1 MVGRLVRLGGA
12 VILVVASVIIAAAA
26 SLGSAMLI
34 VAPPAFLAVGWIV
47 LAGGTVLA
55 ARVARAGRA
64 AAVVAVVLVTGVI
77 GAFVAVPL
85 GDAAQAPAEVPGIR
99 SADLATGSRLAY
111 VRVPAAGPPTGDPIV
126 FLHGGPG
133 VADMRGDLAFFSSL
147 TETGREV
154 ILYDQV
160 GAGHSSRLDDP
171 TAYTLERD
179 RADLEAL
186 LEQLGVERAVLIGH
200 SYGGT
205 LAAAFA
211 AEHPDRVS
219 GLVFLAPGAI
229 REHPREYGTGMVD
242 RLAPQQRSALNGL
255 LFQPRALFG
264 WLLTQGNPRAAHAF
278 AGDRE
283 MDARYDRIYA
293 ASLPGLFCGS
303 PPADVELPH
312 GLGSYTNAMV
322 RQIPDLRPSSAR
334 VDAPA
339 LVIKPQCDY
348 LPWTFGTDL
357 VTALPDARL
366 VYLRDAGHS
375 LYAERPDEV
384 RGLIEAFLA
393 DEPLP
398 IPPVTDLAPPAD
410 LDGPTGSE
418 P

>member
-1 MVGRLVRLGGA
+1 MPGRLVRLAGA
-12 VILVVASVIIAAAA
+12 VALVVASVVAGAAA

-47 LAGGTVLA
+47 LAAGTVLA
-55 ARVARAGRA
+55 SRVARAGRTVA
-64 AAVVAVVLVTGVI
+64 TVAVVAVTGVG

-85 GDAAQAPAEVPGIR
+85 GDAARTPADVPGMR
-99 SADLATGSRLAY
+99 SAELSTGSRLAH
-111 VRVPAAGPPTGDPIV
+111 VRVPPDGPVSGDPIV

-133 VADMRGDLAFFSSL
+133 VADMRGDLDFFASL
-147 TETGREV
+147 AETGREV

-160 GAGHSSRLDDP
+160 GAGHSERLDDP

-186 LEQLGVERAVLIGH
+186 LEELGVGRAVLIGH

-219 GLVFLAPGAI
+219 GLVFLAPGAV
-229 REHPREYGTGMVD
+229 REHPRAYGTGMVD
-242 RLAPQQRSALNGL
+242 RLTPQQRNALNGL
-255 LFQPRALFG
+255 LFQPRSLFG
-264 WLLTQGNPRAAHAF
+264 WLLTQANPRAAHAF

-283 MDARYDRIYA
+283 MDARYDRIYE
-293 ASLPGLFCGS
+293 ASLPGLFCRV
-303 PPADVELPH
+303 PPAEGDPPR

-322 RQIPDLRPSSAR
+322 RRVPDLRPALAG
-334 VDAPA
+334 VTAPA
-339 LVIKPQCDY
+339 IVIKPQCDY

-357 VTALPDARL
+357 VDALPDADL
-366 VYLRDAGHS
+366 VYLRGAGHS
-375 LYAERPDEV
+375 LYVERREEV
-384 RGLIEAFLA
+384 RSLIQAFLA
-393 DEPLP
+393 DEELP
-398 IPPVTDLAPPAD
+398 IPPVSDLTPPPD
-410 LDGPTGSE
+410 LDGPTGIE